1 MNEKIETT
9 FGGTRDEMTML
20 ANVFAHYLHA
30 KEKHPY
36 FCDMLIPPKEEW
48 DECNAK
54 SYTNEF
60 RSCIKSQ
67 IETNRVMATDICQ
80 CEIAEMEEALVKGD
94 TAAAIEECYDAI
106 AVLLRVIDV
115 LEGRQALGKP
125 EEVKE

>member
-36 FCDMLIPPKEEW
+36 FTDVLIGREETPEW
-48 DECNAK
+48 AAELL
-54 SYTNEF
+54 
-60 RSCIKSQ
+60 
-67 IETNRVMATDICQ
+67 
-80 CEIAEMEEALVKGD
+80 EIARRHIKMFSDCNCLRHSDLLKCEYAEAVAEIAKGD
-94 TAAAIEECYDAI
+94 YASAIDELYDCV
-106 AVLLRVIDV
+106 AVCLRTIDV